1 MPANVARLSASDV
14 VKKFRGRCDSRNKQP
29 VARPSC
35 GDIKELALGRDHLVQ
50 FELIRDVRDAV
61 VEGQDALVTG
71 HHDDRAEFEP
81 FGQMHRRKEHAA
93 HGPSLALARRAW
105 LEAGVSNRVPCSG
118 HLIMGAHEGPDL
130 VRRNAV
136 VILMSVELMLNA
148 TNLALVAF
156 SRRFGSIDE
165 RGSVFVVFIF
175 VVAAAEVAVG
185 LAIILSAYRN
195 RPTVDVDE
203 IRQMKG

>member
-1 MPANVARLSASDV
+1 VAVPLGAFIAVSAV
-14 VKKFRGRCDSRNKQP
+14 LFFIG
-29 VARPSC
+29 
-35 GDIKELALGRDHLVQ
+35 
-50 FELIRDVRDAV
+50 
-61 VEGQDALVTG
+61 T
-71 HHDDRAEFEP
+71 
-81 FGQMHRRKEHAA
+81 
-93 HGPSLALARRAW
+93 
-105 LEAGVSNRVPCSG
+105 AGV
-118 HLIMGAHEGPDL
+118 L

-175 VVAAAEVAVG
+175 VIAAAEVAVG
-185 LAIILSAYRN
+185 LAIVLSAYRN

-203 IRQMKG
+203 IRQLKG

>member
-1 MPANVARLSASDV
+1 MIVPLGAFVAVSA
-14 VKKFRGRCDSRNKQP
+14 
-29 VARPSC
+29 
-35 GDIKELALGRDHLVQ
+35 ALFFIG
-50 FELIRDVRDAV
+50 
-61 VEGQDALVTG
+61 T
-71 HHDDRAEFEP
+71 
-81 FGQMHRRKEHAA
+81 
-93 HGPSLALARRAW
+93 
-105 LEAGVSNRVPCSG
+105 AGV
-118 HLIMGAHEGPDL
+118 L

-185 LAIILSAYRN
+185 LAIVLSAYRN

-203 IRQMKG
+203 IRQMRG

>member
-1 MPANVARLSASDV
+1 VAVPLGAFIAVSA
-14 VKKFRGRCDSRNKQP
+14 
-29 VARPSC
+29 
-35 GDIKELALGRDHLVQ
+35 ALFFIG
-50 FELIRDVRDAV
+50 
-61 VEGQDALVTG
+61 T
-71 HHDDRAEFEP
+71 
-81 FGQMHRRKEHAA
+81 
-93 HGPSLALARRAW
+93 
-105 LEAGVSNRVPCSG
+105 AGV
-118 HLIMGAHEGPDL
+118 L

-156 SRRFGSIDE
+156 SRRHASIDE

-185 LAIILSAYRN
+185 LAIVLSAYRN

-203 IRQMKG
+203 IRQLKG

>member
-1 MPANVARLSASDV
+1 MAVPLGAFIAVSAV
-14 VKKFRGRCDSRNKQP
+14 LFFIG
-29 VARPSC
+29 
-35 GDIKELALGRDHLVQ
+35 
-50 FELIRDVRDAV
+50 
-61 VEGQDALVTG
+61 T
-71 HHDDRAEFEP
+71 
-81 FGQMHRRKEHAA
+81 
-93 HGPSLALARRAW
+93 
-105 LEAGVSNRVPCSG
+105 AGV
-118 HLIMGAHEGPDL
+118 L

-203 IRQMKG
+203 IRQMRG

>member
-1 MPANVARLSASDV
+1 MAVPLGAFVAVSA
-14 VKKFRGRCDSRNKQP
+14 
-29 VARPSC
+29 
-35 GDIKELALGRDHLVQ
+35 ALFFIG
-50 FELIRDVRDAV
+50 A
-61 VEGQDALVTG
+61 
-71 HHDDRAEFEP
+71 
-81 FGQMHRRKEHAA
+81 
-93 HGPSLALARRAW
+93 
-105 LEAGVSNRVPCSG
+105 AGV
-118 HLIMGAHEGPDL
+118 L

-185 LAIILSAYRN
+185 LAIVLSAYRN

-203 IRQMKG
+203 IRQMRG